1 MRNMWKDDEIREL
14 CKKLAPAIGKEKAD
28 RLYKLYLVEDQKG
41 RQDMALEIELIAER
55 YLRRN
60 GSLKEPILLE
70 PPSIEDSAGLF
81 LLGDVVYNDE
91 KLHKLYLSPEDLR
104 RHCMITGQTG
114 TGKSNLVS
122 LLLLGLLKF
131 RVPWLLIDFKR
142 SARKILSYK
151 GALPGLAV
159 PVSNPFSV
167 DDILLFTIGR
177 EGIAPLHWN
186 PFRPPPG
193 TDPMAWISIIAEVL
207 EKSHTSGPGV
217 MFHLQNI
224 YSALYKKFNI
234 TSESTWFPNFYDG
247 LAALDSIKVSQRM
260 LNWKQTLQRIL
271 SDFTLGQ
278 SSKAF
283 NARNPVR
290 LEELLDKPVILEVD
304 LGVSRQHRLF
314 LSEILLR
321 WIHLFR
327 LHQGSTHGSDET
339 LKSVIFLDELHNHFP
354 KTRSEK
360 DAPDILETIFRECRE
375 YGQGVAG
382 ISQQG
387 LPDYITGNSAVQV
400 YFGMQHAN
408 EIRMAKLSLFMNDK
422 EQEFLNRI
430 LTGEAIVKI
439 KDRMENPCVIRVP
452 LVQLEKGKVTDE
464 WLKKRHAYLPFLQPE
479 TAKNGEKDRFYPEVN
494 NNSEKSKNA
503 SAERLLVD
511 VYEYPLSGMTQRY
524 TRLRINAKY
533 GNEFREQLAA
543 EEFVKPRKI
552 FLNKEKWIMLL
563 ELTAKGRMRLREM
576 GYEVREE
583 TEGAEHKFWKRKI
596 SDFYRS
602 KGFLVEEEVYVNGK
616 PDILIING
624 EKRIALEIETGNSDV
639 LGNIE
644 KNLKAG
650 FDEIICVATN
660 KEVEEKIR
668 EQLRGT
674 DERVRITSVFEFE

>member
-1 MRNMWKDDEIREL
+1 MKKMWKDEELREL
-14 CKKLAPAIGKEKAD
+14 CKKLKPVIGEKAD
-28 RLYKLYLVEDQKG
+28 KLWKLYLVEDEKG
-41 RQDMALEIELIAER
+41 RRDMALEIELIAER
-55 YLRRN
+55 YLRKN
-60 GSLKEPILLE
+60 ESLKEPILLE
-70 PPSIEDSAGLF
+70 PPSLENSAGLF

-91 KLHKLYLSPEDLR
+91 KLHKLYLNPEDLR

-122 LLLLGLLKF
+122 LLLLGLLRF

-151 GALPGLAV
+151 GALPGLDV
-159 PVSNPFSV
+159 PVSNSFSV
-167 DDILLFTIGR
+167 NDILLFTIGR

-207 EKSHTSGPGV
+207 EKSHISGPGV

-224 YSALYKKFNI
+224 YSALFKKFNI

-271 SDFTLGQ
+271 FGFTLGQ

-283 NARNPVR
+283 NSRHPAR
-290 LEELLDKPVILEVD
+290 LEELLDKPVIFEVD
-304 LGVSRQHRLF
+304 FGLSRQQRLF

-354 KTRSEK
+354 RSRTEK

-375 YGQGVAG
+375 HGQGVTG

-387 LPDYITGNSAVQV
+387 LPDYITANSAVQV

-408 EIRMAKLSLFMNDK
+408 EIRTAKLSLFMDDK
-422 EQEFLNRI
+422 EQEFFNRI
-430 LTGEAIVKI
+430 RVGESIAKI
-439 KDRMENPCVIRVP
+439 KDRMENPCVVRVP
-452 LVQLEKGKVTDE
+452 LVPRENGKVTDE
-464 WLKKRHAYLPFLQPE
+464 WPRKRHADLPFLQPQMAE
-479 TAKNGEKDRFYPEVN
+479 NPEKDRFYTEVN

-511 VYEYPLSGMTQRY
+511 VHEYPLSSMTQRY
-524 TRLRINAKY
+524 TRLGINARY
-533 GNEFREQLAA
+533 GNEFKEQLTA

-563 ELTAKGRMRLREM
+563 ELTPKGRMRLREL
-576 GYEVREE
+576 GYEVKDE
-583 TEGAEHKFWKRKI
+583 TEGAEHKFWKQKI
-596 SDFYRS
+596 SEFYRS
-602 KGFLVEEEVYVNGK
+602 RGFEVLVEEYVNGK
-616 PDILIING
+616 PDIIVIKS
-624 EKRIALEIETGNSDV
+624 EKKIALELETGNSDV

-668 EQLRGT
+668 KQLGVS
-674 DERVRITSVFEFE
+674 DERVRVTSVFEFEI

>member
-1 MRNMWKDDEIREL
+1 MWKDDEIREL
-14 CKKLAPAIGKEKAD
+14 CKKLAPAIGKDKAD
-28 RLYKLYLVEDQKG
+28 RLYKLYLVEDLKG
-41 RQDMALEIELIAER
+41 RQGMALEIELVAER
-55 YLRRN
+55 YLRKK

-70 PPSIEDSAGLF
+70 PPSLEDSAGLF

-91 KLHKLYLSPEDLR
+91 KLHKLYLMPGDLR

-122 LLLLGLLKF
+122 LLLLGLLRF

-151 GALPGLAV
+151 GALPGLDV

-167 DDILLFTIGR
+167 DDILLYTIGR
-177 EGIAPLHWN
+177 EGISPLHWN

-193 TDPMAWISIIAEVL
+193 TDPMSWISIIAEVL
-207 EKSHTSGPGV
+207 EKSHISGPGV

-224 YSALYKKFNI
+224 YSALFKKFDI

-278 SSKAF
+278 SSKMF
-283 NARNPVR
+283 NARHPAR
-290 LEELLDKPVILEVD
+290 LEELLDKPVIFEVD
-304 LGVSRQHRLF
+304 LGLSRQQRLF
-314 LSEILLR
+314 LSELLLR

-327 LHQGSTHGSDET
+327 LHQGSMHGSDET
-339 LKSVIFLDELHNHFP
+339 LKHVIFLDELHNHFP
-354 KTRSEK
+354 KTKIER
-360 DAPDILETIFRECRE
+360 DAHDILETIFRECRE
-375 YGQGVAG
+375 HGQGVAG

-387 LPDYITGNSAVQV
+387 LPDYITGNSAVQA

-408 EIRMAKLSLFMNDK
+408 EIRTAKLSLFMDDK
-422 EQEFLNRI
+422 EQEYLNRI
-430 LTGEAIVKI
+430 RVGEMIVKI

-452 LVQLEKGKVTDE
+452 LVPLESGKVTDE
-464 WLKKRHAYLPFLQPE
+464 WLRKRHANLPFLQPE
-479 TAKNGEKDRFYPEVN
+479 TAKNGERDRFYQGVN
-494 NNSEKSKNA
+494 NNAQKGKNA

-511 VYEYPLSGMTQRY
+511 VYEYPVSGMTQRY
-524 TRLRINAKY
+524 TRLGINAKY
-533 GNEFREQLAA
+533 GNEFKEQLTA
-543 EEFVKPRKI
+543 EEFVKPKKI

-563 ELTAKGRMRLREM
+563 ELTAKGRARLRES
-576 GYEVREE
+576 GYEAKDE
-583 TEGAEHKFWKRKI
+583 TEGAEHKFWKQKI
-596 SDFYRS
+596 CEFYRS
-602 KGFLVEEEVYVNGK
+602 KGFIVEVEAYINGK
-616 PDILIING
+616 PDLIVING

-660 KEVEEKIR
+660 KEVEQKIR
-668 EQLRGT
+668 EQLGVS
-674 DERVRITSVFEFE
+674 DERVRVTSVFEFDVS